1 MARRIVMITSC
12 GGSVGRGGQAEVTG
26 ALPAGW
32 RRARVQAGKHQGRSG
47 YRVLDAA
54 PGSAGGNGR
63 GRIRVRLWV
72 LLVADLP
79 PC

>member
-12 GGSVGRGGQAEVTG
+12 GGSVGRSGQAEVTG
-26 ALPAGW
+26 APPAGW
-32 RRARVQAGKHQGRSG
+32 RRVRVQAGKHQ
-47 YRVLDAA
+47 
-54 PGSAGGNGR
+54 GGNGR